1 LAGLAHFPRAARGKP
16 TLLPKAEPKE
26 TLVKVL
32 VNLAAVSLSIVL
44 GLMPFAVI
52 AVNDVAV
59 AKAGIVATDGF
70 NSGHAFGVEGR

>member
-1 LAGLAHFPRAARGKP
+1 
-16 TLLPKAEPKE
+16 
-26 TLVKVL
+26 
-32 VNLAAVSLSIVL
+32 
-44 GLMPFAVI
+44 LMPFAVI